1 MTATKTTSNNYLD
14 RAAIWLSGLC
24 LLHCFAVPIALVM
37 SSAFS
42 EWLEATETTVH
53 WILFGVAIPISA
65 IALTRGYRHLGGL
78 HNLLLGGIGL
88 LLMLIAVSHVLG
100 REFEVLLTVIGV
112 SAVLVAHL
120 RNLTGHRALHHK
132 N

>member
-1 MTATKTTSNNYLD
+1 MSATKTVSNNYLD

-37 SSAFS
+37 GSAFS
-42 EWLEATETTVH
+42 ERLEATETTVH
-53 WILFGVAIPISA
+53 WVLFGIAIPISA
-65 IALTRGYRHLGGL
+65 IALFRGYRHLGGF

-88 LLMLIAVSHVLG
+88 LLMLLAVSHVLG
-100 REFEVLLTVIGV
+100 REFEVVLTVIGV
-112 SAVLVAHL
+112 SSVLVAHL